1 MSAITEGGLATKIRK
16 QRREKLRR
24 RRKALDTKG
33 MNIIMDNVELM
44 TEEKYLEN
52 VIIIDA
58 ETGKEGPLNDFKS
71 IKSQILR
78 PDIMNLTEANV
89 IVNKV
94 IEKISASS
102 SVQKIKRKGQHK
114 WINCTGSCVRQL
126 SEQIQR
132 EITSTAFFLRILTN
146 SVIDTTE
153 GECPLKFYY
162 DNPKKEELTSVWSN
176 DQKYFKLKRLDE
188 TSPFG
193 RLIMG
198 LGPSAAGKTFWA
210 ENVIKLIRKTDD
222 LFPRSFLSID
232 GGLVR
237 ELSYIYQDII
247 EHLASHDEIDGLNNL
262 VKSGFDPF
270 HTNLFSAGDVK
281 GAIKKYLKE
290 QSNLY
295 TKKMNIQMDQ
305 HGHKH
310 VEVASPVSIYVPE
323 TLGNLF
329 KDSDKQIKKYVEITG
344 DKKWIGLYIWQ
355 SKNPSSEKKWVSEF
369 KQKNSGNQDIQN
381 SNIEGLSTKISGEG
395 RELTEGKKYSGTAYQ
410 TSKKHGYFMLAKAPG
425 AKIEIHNSG
434 GKYIPVKGKIQA
446 ITEKKDKKLY
456 SIIFDDGKLGE
467 KRTNKD
473 IYTEGMFLGTGNEK
487 ERKKYLN
494 ELKIGSDVLARK
506 EFNKSVVIEYPL
518 ANKDQVE
525 KKYILNK
532 KIVEELNSI
541 YLQKEISSLGQIGG
555 RKTRRLRRKRKK
567 RKTRKRRKKR

>member
-1 MSAITEGGLATKIRK
+1 MSAITEGLA
-16 QRREKLRR
+16 REI
-24 RRKALDTKG
+24 RRKRRNALDATG
-33 MNIIMDNVELM
+33 INIIMDNVEYM

-78 PDIMNLTEANV
+78 PDIMNLTEADVV
-89 IVNKV
+89 INKV

-102 SVQKIKRKGQHK
+102 SVKKIKKGEHK
-114 WINCTGSCVRQL
+114 WINCTGTCVRQL
-126 SEQIQR
+126 SEQIKR

-162 DNPKKEELTSVWSN
+162 DNPKKEILTSVWSN
-176 DQKYFKLKRLDE
+176 DHKYFKLKRLDE
-188 TSPFG
+188 TAPFG

-198 LGPSAAGKTFWA
+198 LGPSAAGKTYWA

-247 EHLASHDEIDGLNNL
+247 NSLAKHPKIDGLNNL

-281 GAIKKYLKE
+281 GAMKKYLKE
-290 QSNLY
+290 QSKWY
-295 TKKMNIQMDQ
+295 TKAINIQMDQ
-305 HGHKH
+305 HGHEHIK
-310 VEVASPVSIYVPE
+310 VASPISIYVPE
-323 TLGNLF
+323 TLGNVF
-329 KDSDKQIKKYVEITG
+329 KDSDKQIKKYVDITG

-355 SKNPSSEKKWVSEF
+355 SKNPSNEKIWVSKF
-369 KQKNSGNQDIQN
+369 KQKNSENQDIQN
-381 SNIEGLSTKISGEG
+381 SHIEGLSTKISGEG
-395 RELTEGKKYSGTAYQ
+395 RELTEGKKYSGTAYE
-410 TSKKHGYFMLAKAPG
+410 TSKKHGYYMLNKAPG

-434 GKYIPVKGKIQA
+434 GKYVPVKGKIQA
-446 ITEKKDKKLY
+446 ITKKNDKKLY
-456 SIIFDDGKLGE
+456 SILFEDGTLGE

-494 ELKIGSDVLARK
+494 ELKIGSAVLARK
-506 EFNKSVVIEYPL
+506 EFNNSVVIEYPL
-518 ANKDQVE
+518 ANKDQV
-525 KKYILNK
+525 
-532 KIVEELNSI
+532 
-541 YLQKEISSLGQIGG
+541 
-555 RKTRRLRRKRKK
+555 
-567 RKTRKRRKKR
+567 